1 MSVNNL
7 SISKKHGFS
16 LVEILV
22 AASIMLIV
30 AGAITSSFSKYI
42 LIARSNTDSVKA
54 VYLLDEGVEIVKI
67 MRDMGW
73 KQNIEPIQN
82 NSLFRVNRKTYST
95 TDSTDLIGGIFDRTF
110 VFGEICRNE
119 NKDISECSSETVAT
133 DTRKITVNVTWN
145 DGNGTNTKTL
155 STNISDLFGN

>member
-7 SISKKHGFS
+7 PISKKHGFS

-30 AGAITSSFSKYI
+30 AGAITSAFSKYI
-42 LIARSNTDSVKA
+42 LIARRNTNSVKA
-54 VYLLDEGVEIVKI
+54 IYLLDEGVEIVKI
-67 MRDMGW
+67 MRDMSW

-82 NSLFRVNRKTYST
+82 DSPFRVDRKTYST
-95 TDSTDLIGGIFDRTF
+95 TDSAELIGGIFDRTF
-110 VFGEICRNE
+110 VFSEICRNG
-119 NKDISECSSETVAT
+119 NGDISECPSETVAT

-155 STNISDLFGN
+155 STNISNLFRN